1 MKKDS
6 VPLSYI
12 ILGVIVI
19 LLIGYL
25 AAGGKRYSSQE
36 YEDLQIERDNLYSD
50 CEDLRHENE
59 ELRGIIS
66 ALDEEY
72 GTVFNYFDEDPYTT
86 KEEAA
91 AASERMHTIFRDYFR
106 KESAEE

>member
-19 LLIGYL
+19 LLAGYIL
-25 AAGGKRYSSQE
+25 SGYGSRAYHDAQE
-36 YEDLQIERDNLYSD
+36 KYDELEAQYDELKF
-50 CEDLRHENE
+50 ENE

-72 GTVFNYFDEDPYTT
+72 GPVFCYFDDDPYTT
-86 KEEAA
+86 REEAA
-91 AASERMHTIFRDYFR
+91 AASERMHTIFQDYLR
-106 KESAEE
+106 KESADE